1 MKHLSK
7 WIFGIVILAIIGFAA
22 YALTRSDEQLAE
34 TTVTSSS
41 EGSKNYYGNLESP
54 VTLTEYVDFQCE
66 ACYAYYPFVKELK
79 EKYKD
84 RVKFQIKYFP
94 IASAHKLATQAA
106 QSAEAA
112 ARQDKFFEMH
122 DKLFAEQKIWEQ
134 LKDPTSQFEKY
145 AKDIGLD
152 VEKYKSDSKSD
163 EVQAVV
169 KKDLADATALK
180 ASGTPTFVLNGK
192 MIENPGPSLE
202 ALSKVL
208 DDALAANT
216 KQ

>member
-1 MKHLSK
+1 MKHLSN
-7 WIFGIVILAIIGFAA
+7 WIFGIVILAVIGFAT
-22 YALTRSDEQLAE
+22 YAMTRSDEQLVE
-34 TTVTSSS
+34 TTEVSSS
-41 EGSKNYYGNLESP
+41 DGSKNYYGNLESP

-122 DKLFAEQKIWEQ
+122 DKLFEEQKTWEQ

-145 AKDIGLD
+145 AKDIGLI
-152 VEKYKSDSKSD
+152 YKEMWILDTQKSESAAPW
-163 EVQAVV
+163 EVKAEEGFIL
-169 KKDLADATALK
+169 KKSLV
-180 ASGTPTFVLNGK
+180 SFVQG
-192 MIENPGPSLE
+192 
-202 ALSKVL
+202 
-208 DDALAANT
+208 
-216 KQ
+216 